1 MASGFSL
8 NIANIAV
15 GMLMGCSIEML
26 LLCDLII
33 QTTT

>member
-15 GMLMGCSIEML
+15 SMLRWCG
-26 LLCDLII
+26 DNP
-33 QTTT
+33 TTTSR